1 MTFKEEIKKVMVGY
15 EKDAHLNKK
24 KKLTIK
30 TTQDVN
36 GKPRKGIKNHDWSKN
51 IIFLLGSACIMY
63 KRRLVYNEV
72 AFPSYQLST
81 FVSKYLFGFLP

>member
-1 MTFKEEIKKVMVGY
+1 MTLKEEIKKVIVGY

-36 GKPRKGIKNHDWSKN
+36 GKPQKRDKKPRLEQEHN
-51 IIFLLGSACIMY
+51 ILAW
-63 KRRLVYNEV
+63 
-72 AFPSYQLST
+72 PSLYY
-81 FVSKYLFGFLP
+81 V